1 LEIIICGTEL
11 SHDNTYMYIFSYKYI
26 YIYMKD
32 RQVKQVLSG
41 HWYQREGEGDKEIM
55 KDSKYGGSSMYLC
68 MKMKQ

>member
-1 LEIIICGTEL
+1 M
-11 SHDNTYMYIFSYKYI
+11 NI

-55 KDSKYGGSSMYLC
+55 KDNKYGGSSMYSC